1 MFWFLFAG
9 LIRNEVAE
17 MSPLEMIGTNKN
29 PSLVV
34 AIPLYNS
41 EQYIAKTIHS
51 VLTQSYQNFELI
63 IIDNCST
70 DNSAKIVN
78 SFDDSRVMYMKN
90 KTNLGMYGNF
100 NRCLKET
107 QGYDYVLMLCSDD
120 TIVPDYIQSKIYMF
134 ESHPE
139 LVMVCNSTQ
148 VLTAEGRNLFIRR
161 NMPSGIWDG
170 KEILRRSRIYG
181 NIFGEPSCVMFRGSI
196 LNSIGYFDV
205 KFSYATDWEYYVR
218 VASLGYVGFID
229 RPLSTFRIS
238 TTSGTSKLLHYP
250 KLIKKEHDLISKKI
264 SNLLNEPE
272 NSLSVF
278 KRNLIFYFRFF
289 LKLIVFRV
297 YKIFRIMK

>member
-1 MFWFLFAG
+1 MQISAL
-9 LIRNEVAE
+9 N
-17 MSPLEMIGTNKN
+17 SPQ
-29 PSLVV
+29 V
-34 AIPLYNS
+34 AIAVPLFNS
-41 EQYIAKTIHS
+41 ERYIKKTIIS
-51 VLTQSYQNFELI
+51 VLNQIYKNFSLI
-63 IIDNCST
+63 LIDNCST
-70 DNSAKIVN
+70 DNSANIIKT
-78 SFDDSRVMYMKN
+78 FDDSRIVYFKN

-100 NRCLKET
+100 NRCLEET

-120 TIVPDYIQSKIYMF
+120 TILPDYIQSKIFMF

-148 VLTAEGRNLFIRR
+148 VQTAEGRNLFIRK
-161 NMPSGIWDG
+161 NMPSGIWNG

-196 LNSIGYFDV
+196 LYSIGHFDD
-205 KFSYATDWEYYVR
+205 KFLYAIDWEYYVR

-238 TTSGTSKLLHYP
+238 TTSVTSKLLHHP
-250 KLIKKEHDLISKKI
+250 KLIKYEHDLISKKI

-272 NSLSVF
+272 NISSVF

-297 YKIFRIMK
+297 YKILRIIK